1 VSTST
6 SKATPSKKG
15 GNRSKWF
22 PLVWVIPVAVV
33 LLAAAVLGAQW
44 LRTLPEV
51 QSFLTDYPGHVERDE
66 AQGFPVW
73 VQWSHLFNILLIV
86 LIIRSGWHVRTRQR
100 PPAHWTRNNTGL
112 IKTKGKPTKIS
123 LDLWLHLSLDALWVI
138 NGLVFYIMLFA
149 TGQWQRIVPAS
160 WEHIPNALSA
170 ALQYASLDWPHENS
184 WVSYN
189 SLQIIA
195 YFVTVF
201 IAAPLA
207 IATGIR
213 MSGAWPKDA
222 AINKVYPVE
231 VARAI
236 HFPVM
241 LYFVVFIIAHVTL
254 VFTTGALRNLNHMFG
269 GRNEE
274 SWFGF
279 GMFAITMVVLIA
291 LWFAARPLILR
302 PIANLMGK
310 VSK

>member
-1 VSTST
+1 MTST
-6 SKATPSKKG
+6 SMKKKG
-15 GNRSKWF
+15 AQRPRWF
-22 PLVWVIPVAVV
+22 ALLWVIPVAIVV
-33 LLAAAVLGAQW
+33 LAAVVLGAQW
-44 LRTLPEV
+44 LRTMPGV
-51 QSFLTDYPGHVERDE
+51 QSFLADYPGQVERQGGP
-66 AQGFPVW
+66 QGFPLW
-73 VQWSHLFNILLIV
+73 VQWSHFFNLLLIL

-100 PPAHWTRNNTGL
+100 PPAYWTRNNQGL
-112 IKTKGKPTKIS
+112 IRTKGKPTKVS
-123 LDLWLHLSLDALWVI
+123 LDLWFHQSLDALWVA

-149 TGQWQRIVPAS
+149 TGQWQRIIPSS

-170 ALQYASLDWPHENS
+170 ALQYASLDWPHENA

-207 IATGIR
+207 ILTGVR

-222 AINKVYPVE
+222 KINKIYPVE
-231 VARAI
+231 LARAI

-241 LYFVVFIIAHVTL
+241 LYFVLFILVHVTL

-269 GRNEE
+269 GRDDE
-274 SWFGF
+274 SWTGF
-279 GMFAITMVVLIA
+279 WFFSAALAIMII
-291 LWFAARPLILR
+291 LWFAAKPIILR

-310 VSK
+310 VTKN

>member
-1 VSTST
+1 MSTDT
-6 SKATPSKKG
+6 TAKKG
-15 GNRSKWF
+15 GTQRSRWF
-22 PLVWVIPVAVV
+22 RLVWVIPLAVV
-33 LLAAAVLGAQW
+33 LLAAVVLGAQW

-66 AQGFPVW
+66 PQGFPVW
-73 VQWSHLFNILLIV
+73 VQWSHFLNLLLIV
-86 LIIRSGWHVRTRQR
+86 LIVRSGWHVRTRQR
-100 PPAHWTRNNTGL
+100 PPAYWTRNNQGL
-112 IKTKGKPTKIS
+112 VRTKGKPTKIS
-123 LDLWLHLSLDALWVI
+123 LDLWLHLSLDVLWLI
-138 NGLVFYIMLFA
+138 NGLVFYILLFA
-149 TGQWQRIVPAS
+149 TGQWQRIVPAT

-170 ALQYASLDWPHENS
+170 ALQYASLDWPHENA

-207 IATGIR
+207 IITGIR
-213 MSGAWPKDA
+213 MSGAWPKA
-222 AINKVYPVE
+222 AKINNIYPVE

-269 GRNEE
+269 GRDDD
-274 SWFGF
+274 SWVGF
-279 GMFAITMVVLIA
+279 GLFAGAVVLIII
-291 LWFAARPLILR
+291 LWFAARPIILR
-302 PIANLMGK
+302 PIAKLMGK
-310 VSK
+310 VTKN